1 MKEDKYWSDKWN
13 KLHIKYI
20 AEEMENAIEG
30 ISECGKFKTFK
41 AQPHL
46 AGHRNKKMANWLEEI
61 LNEAKTKYYTGVEI
75 MSDRQYDKFE
85 NYLKLLKPDSKILEK
100 VGYDV

>member
-30 ISECGKFKTFK
+30 ISECGMFRTFE

-46 AGHRNKKMANWLEEI
+46 VGHRNEKMADWLEKI
-61 LNEAKTKYYTGVEI
+61 LNSAKTSYYTGEAL
-75 MSDRQYDKFE
+75 MSDYQYDKFE
-85 NYLKLLKPDSKILEK
+85 NYLKKLRPDSKILEK